1 MIPASPRAAERIER
15 FVREGGAI
23 VTTGQQTGF
32 LTGPLYTV
40 SKAVTAV
47 RLADLLERAMG
58 CVVLPVFWA
67 ASDDHDFAEVRTA
80 WLQRGGMLT
89 TVTLEEGA
97 AGSATVPMAERT
109 LANGLDRISSEI
121 RQAIGDERDGRWC
134 IESFEAAYGAGRT
147 VADGFLR
154 LLRELLA
161 PLDLVLTDAAHPVI
175 RDAARPI
182 VRVEIERRDEINA
195 AMSEHTVQLEERA
208 GAAVQVPIL
217 PGGLNLFL
225 RTRTGRERLFSAG
238 ERGVV
243 ARESGLK
250 LDVDELWEMA
260 DRTPERFSPN
270 VLLRPVV
277 EAEVFAPLAY
287 VAGPAEIA
295 YLAQTGPLFERHR
308 VARPLVFPRA
318 SFTLVEAEVRR
329 TLDLLGLDLSD
340 LAAPRSEL
348 WERVVRAK
356 HLPALADRSRTLRRE
371 ISEAYERYLSAGD
384 TNDLPDDA
392 RRRIA
397 AIRDRAISG
406 AHRAER
412 AVVRSVKA
420 RADTDRQRLERVLSA
435 LRPLDSPQERVL
447 NIMPF
452 LARHGPDLIERM
464 AAVIDLSFL
473 EADRRTSPAG
483 RVGEGG

>member
-1 MIPASPRAAERIER
+1 M
-15 FVREGGAI
+15 REGGAI

-47 RLADLLERAMG
+47 RLADLLERELG

-80 WLQRGGMLT
+80 WLERGGTLRA
-89 TVTLEEGA
+89 VTLDEGP
-97 AGSATVPMAERT
+97 AGEATVPMAERP
-109 LANGLDRISSEI
+109 LASGFDSIAEEI
-121 RQAIGDERDGRWC
+121 RQALGDERDSSHC
-134 IESFEAAYGAGRT
+134 IEIIEAAYADNQT

-154 LLRELLA
+154 LLRELLS
-161 PLDLVLTDAAHPVI
+161 PLDLVLTDAAHPAI

-182 VRVEIERRDEINA
+182 VRAEIERRNEINA
-195 AMSEHTVQLEERA
+195 AMSEHTDRLEERA
-208 GAAVQVPIL
+208 GATAQVPIL

-250 LDVDELWEMA
+250 LDVDELRDMA

-295 YLAQTGPLFERHR
+295 YLAQTGPLFERHG
-308 VARPLVFPRA
+308 VARPLVFPRT
-318 SFTLVEAEVRR
+318 SFTMVEAEVRR
-329 TLDLLGLDLSD
+329 TLDLLGLDLSE
-340 LAAPRSEL
+340 LGAPWSEL
-348 WERVVRAK
+348 WERVVRMK
-356 HLPALADRSRTLRRE
+356 HLPALTERSRTLRRE
-371 ISEAYERYLSAGD
+371 ISETYERFLSAGD
-384 TNDLPDDA
+384 ADELPDDA
-392 RRRIA
+392 RRRVA
-397 AIRDRAISG
+397 ALRDRAISG

-412 AVVRSVKA
+412 AVVRSVKG
-420 RADTDRQRLERVLSA
+420 RADPDRQRLERVLTA
-435 LRPLDSPQERVL
+435 LHPLDSPQERIL

-473 EADRRTSPAG
+473 EAGGRTSPAG
-483 RVGEGG
+483 GAGQGG